1 MSGVRV
7 LVVCVVFVLALAA
20 PAGAASDVRAT
31 LSASST
37 MPVAG
42 TPWRYVITV
51 KSRQGRALAARTRLQ
66 ILLGNV
72 VVGCWKGRA
81 MAACEGPYAGSW
93 ITFTGKRTGTI
104 TWPAQSVGVTLTFQ
118 AIVVTGGRSLR
129 LRVPV
134 RVQAP

>member
-1 MSGVRV
+1 MSAVRV
-7 LVVCVVFVLALAA
+7 LVACVALVLALVA

-31 LSASST
+31 LRASST
-37 MPVAG
+37 MPVAE

-51 KSRQGRALAARTRLQ
+51 KDRQGRALPARARLQ
-66 ILLGNV
+66 ILLGST

-81 MAACEGPYAGSW
+81 MAACEGPTAGTW
-93 ITFTGKRTGTI
+93 IAFKGKRTGTI
-104 TWPAQSVGVTLTFQ
+104 TWPAQSVGVTLTFR
-118 AIVVTGGRSLR
+118 AVVVTAGRSLR